1 MQLNT
6 NDQAEPLVD
15 DRIFRRCSA
24 YCTAARYE
32 IEDLLRYLQHQGCEA
47 MFFRV
52 SSVVHRAFPGRGDIF
67 YFSYGTI
74 VMWGLS
80 KEAELEMLAELKR
93 FEDTPIE
100 NVESE
105 KYRFTIGHTAKILKD
120 EITMPADNVLTK
132 LAFSHGLSQSVQLSD
147 FEKLID
153 RRIVQSRDAPIS
165 LAKYGRIQMSRK
177 KLSRMMGEIII
188 DRNIINLHTNI
199 LDTPEFFWEYSDLES
214 LYRLIS
220 QDLDIASR
228 ISVLNKRLD
237 ILKDLFEVLSSELE
251 RRYSSRLE
259 WIIIALIFIELAVT
273 TGKEVFRIL

>member
-1 MQLNT
+1 
-6 NDQAEPLVD
+6 
-15 DRIFRRCSA
+15 
-24 YCTAARYE
+24 
-32 IEDLLRYLQHQGCEA
+32 
-47 MFFRV
+47 
-52 SSVVHRAFPGRGDIF
+52 
-67 YFSYGTI
+67 
-74 VMWGLS
+74 MWGLS